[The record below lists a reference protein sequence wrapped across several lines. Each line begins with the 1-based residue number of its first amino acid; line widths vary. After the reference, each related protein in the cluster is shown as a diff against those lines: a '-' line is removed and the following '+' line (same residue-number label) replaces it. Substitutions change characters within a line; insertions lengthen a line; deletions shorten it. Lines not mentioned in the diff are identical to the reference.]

1 MDKNITIHSTKDD
14 GDDYFIYNRW
24 KKKYH
29 FKIARF
35 LVPTGMAYEALEVK
49 EDDSIGYEF
58 NSLYSLDDDQDLA
71 MEEFLKKIKKGLNQK
86 HIKKRGS
93 EWVINS
99 KNMLRGKIDWS
110 EDLQDTAFSKVFI
123 IDGKRITIEDFVRMI
138 DSYEGWR
145 FEFKIKDPSD

>member
-1 MDKNITIHSTKDD
+1 MDKNITIHSTNDD

-24 KKKYH
+24 KKRYH

-71 MEEFLKKIKKGLNQK
+71 KEEFLKKIKKGLNQR
-86 HIKKRGS
+86 HIKKIGS
-93 EWVINS
+93 EWEINS
-99 KNMLRGKIDWS
+99 KKILRGKIAWS
-110 EDLQDTAFSKVFI
+110 EDSQDTEFEKVLI
-123 IDGKRITIEDFVRMI
+123 IDGKRITIEEFVSMI
-138 DSYEGWR
+138 NPYEGWDFAFR
-145 FEFKIKDPSD
+145 IKDPSD